1 MQAILILAH
10 KNIEQIIDLSMILSK
25 KFVLFIHFDRKYKM
39 PVEDKKKLE
48 KMKNVH
54 VYSEIDVN
62 WGGFSI
68 GEVELFLLKEAMKN
82 QDITYFHIISGQ
94 DWPVK
99 NIEEIYNF
107 FENNDKIYMTYGL
120 SKGVKKSGE
129 PIILWQK
136 YYFNYDKINLN
147 RRSFIGKIY
156 HRFLIVYQTL
166 KRVNK
171 FKDLNINLDIYQGAN
186 WIDLPRYAVEYCLE
200 YLKQNNNYYLML
212 KTGFCSDEVLFQSI
226 LCNSIYRTKIENN
239 NHRYI
244 KWEKKYNNYPAI
256 LDEKDYKEIISG
268 DYYFARK
275 VDKDISNQLIDM
287 LNEKNKKAKL

>member
-10 KNIEQIIDLSMILSK
+10 KNIEQIIDLSIILSK

-48 KMKNVH
+48 RIKNIY

-156 HRFLIVYQTL
+156 HRFLMLYQTF

-226 LCNSIYRTKIENN
+226 LCNSIYRDKIENN

-268 DYYFARK
+268 DYLFARK
-275 VDKDISNQLIDM
+275 IDKDISNQLIYM